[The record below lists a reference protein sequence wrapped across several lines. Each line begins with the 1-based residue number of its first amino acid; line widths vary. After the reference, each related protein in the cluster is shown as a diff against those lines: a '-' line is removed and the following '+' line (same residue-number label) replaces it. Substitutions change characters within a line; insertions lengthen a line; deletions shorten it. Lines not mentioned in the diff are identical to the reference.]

1 VSGQERRCAARRPH
15 AKREIREMVNDSEE
29 SLEEIIYQHILRF
42 PKRIDQ
48 MEIRNEEACKRLARE
63 ILALVEKHD
72 AEKRR

>member
-1 VSGQERRCAARRPH
+1 
-15 AKREIREMVNDSEE
+15 MVNDSEK